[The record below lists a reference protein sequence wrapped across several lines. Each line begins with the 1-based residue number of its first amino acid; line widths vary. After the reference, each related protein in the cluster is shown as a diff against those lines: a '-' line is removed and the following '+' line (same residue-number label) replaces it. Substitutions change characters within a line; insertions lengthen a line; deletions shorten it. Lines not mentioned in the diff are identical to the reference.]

1 MCIVWHA
8 FCTFIQDVRGRNN
21 LYGGTTKIVRKR
33 ANIQILRDNMP
44 ASNTRF
50 EKVSVKH
57 VKKGDKVSK
66 REPTG
71 ELTYGK
77 WISKSPVRLDN

>member
-21 LYGGTTKIVRKR
+21 LYGGTTKTVRKR
-33 ANIQILRDNMP
+33 ADIERLRDNMP

-50 EKVSVKH
+50 ENVSVKH
-57 VKKGDKVSK
+57 VKVSK
-66 REPTG
+66 GEPTG

-77 WISKSPVRLDN
+77 WIFKSPVRLDN